1 MNVRDEDNPETPVE
15 ERLAHRRRPKL
26 LIIGH
31 ARHGK
36 DTVAEMIEDQMGLT
50 FKSSSIFVG
59 EKCVWPAWGK
69 ERYSTFDEMFEDRV
83 STENRIVW
91 GNLISAY
98 NTPNQAR
105 TAIEMLAEHDMY
117 VGMRRIAEWQACKD
131 ANLFDYVIWVDAC
144 SRKDLENVL
153 SNEMTSNHADL
164 YIDNNGPESNLQIAV
179 DSLQLKLHQ
188 DGFEVDYEKQ
198 FAKISTLD
206 WEDVEFEQPVLEENR
221 LTWADKPENA
231 VTVLDHGFFE
241 VKEIMGSDEVIAGSA
256 RMSYGRGTKK
266 KNNDPGLINYLVK
279 NHHTSPLEMGEIRF
293 HMRLPIFVMRQ
304 LVRQR
309 TANLNEYSG
318 RYSEMI
324 RLFYTP
330 ELAQIMCQGLVNKQ
344 MSGEPLPEDE
354 ARHAQAIILNS
365 SNRSFDDYEKL
376 LTQDVSRETSRIV
389 LPLNTYTEVVWK
401 LDVSNLMK
409 FLYLRDDDHAQWEIR
424 QYAILIGEAVQH
436 YFPAVYESYLK
447 VRDSV
452 TLSRAQVRAMITGDY
467 FHLSKSET
475 EQVRKLREEL

>member
-1 MNVRDEDNPETPVE
+1 
-15 ERLAHRRRPKL
+15 
-26 LIIGH
+26 
-31 ARHGK
+31 
-36 DTVAEMIEDQMGLT
+36 
-50 FKSSSIFVG
+50 
-59 EKCVWPAWGK
+59 
-69 ERYSTFDEMFEDRV
+69 
-83 STENRIVW
+83 
-91 GNLISAY
+91 
-98 NTPNQAR
+98 
-105 TAIEMLAEHDMY
+105 
-117 VGMRRIAEWQACKD
+117 
-131 ANLFDYVIWVDAC
+131 
-144 SRKDLENVL
+144 
-153 SNEMTSNHADL
+153 
-164 YIDNNGPESNLQIAV
+164 
-179 DSLQLKLHQ
+179 
-188 DGFEVDYEKQ
+188 
-198 FAKISTLD
+198 
-206 WEDVEFEQPVLEENR
+206 
-221 LTWADKPENA
+221 
-231 VTVLDHGFFE
+231 
-241 VKEIMGSDEVIAGSA
+241 
-256 RMSYGRGTKK
+256 
-266 KNNDPGLINYLVK
+266 
-279 NHHTSPLEMGEIRF
+279 
-293 HMRLPIFVMRQ
+293 MRQ